1 MFKYE
6 EQFRKE
12 NPQTI
17 GEIDAIFDLENY
29 KDWLEEKLDDFINY
43 MQEISTGEIVGQSKN
58 YKDTLFI
65 VKDIAKKS
73 LEDFFSH

>member
-17 GEIDAIFDLENY
+17 GETDVIFDLENY
-29 KDWLEEKLDDFINY
+29 KDWLEEKLDDFINS
-43 MQEISTGEIVGQSKN
+43 MQEISTGEIVGQPKN

-73 LEDFFSH
+73 LEDFL